1 MRTCRFH
8 FPRLATVPRAL
19 LMAALLTGSAWAA
32 PAHDIASPAR
42 GVNSSGSQDEAF
54 DDSADTAKA
63 QPLPWNQLDA
73 AQREMLAP
81 LQSQW
86 DQLPPRRQQRMAEH
100 AEHWNQLPTDR
111 REKIQQHLERW
122 AQMTPEQRRDAARN
136 EHAFQSMAPADR
148 QRVQEAFHRFQSLT
162 PAQRRMLIQRFR
174 AERHGMHEPQAE
186 RRPRD

>member
-1 MRTCRFH
+1 MRTCRFQ
-8 FPRLATVPRAL
+8 FPHLAAARRAL
-19 LMAALLTGSAWAA
+19 LLVALLTGPAWAA
-32 PAHDIASPAR
+32 PPHDIASPAR
-42 GVNSSGSQDEAF
+42 VVNSSGSGDETF

-63 QPLPWNQLDA
+63 QPLPWNQLNA

-100 AEHWNQLPTDR
+100 AEHWNQLPQDR

-122 AQMTPEQRRDAARN
+122 AQMTPEQRRDATRN
-136 EHAFQSMAPADR
+136 ERTYQSMSPADR
-148 QRVQEAFHRFQSLT
+148 QRVQAAFQRFQSLT

-174 AERHGMHEPQAE
+174 AEQHGMHEPHAE
-186 RRPRD
+186 PRPRD